1 VFVLVCR
8 GKGGTARAEL
18 GEAARFEKMPLS
30 AEVELREEHLE
41 LLSLDLAVLS
51 PESQRGVPVE
61 EGVLL
66 AGEAGGGRIASRVLI
81 WPPALVL
88 VRRVCTLICTGIYAD
103 ARGGTSL
110 NEQHRAIVESTK

>member
-51 PESQRGVPVE
+51 QDATLNQIRCSCHPSPKE
-61 EGVLL
+61 EY
-66 AGEAGGGRIASRVLI
+66 R
-81 WPPALVL
+81 
-88 VRRVCTLICTGIYAD
+88 
-103 ARGGTSL
+103 
-110 NEQHRAIVESTK
+110 